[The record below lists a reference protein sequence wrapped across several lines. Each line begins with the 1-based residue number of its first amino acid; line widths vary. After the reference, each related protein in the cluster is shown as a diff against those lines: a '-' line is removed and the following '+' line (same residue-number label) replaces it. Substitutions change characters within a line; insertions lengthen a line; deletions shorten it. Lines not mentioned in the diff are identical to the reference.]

1 MSLTFILIL
10 LLVIGIVFAN
20 IALLRYGS
28 KPMPLKDKKP
38 LTPETVAAPG
48 KTQAATTSAL
58 PLTTT
63 PSTEANKNTIE
74 QSKSDANVGSNGG
87 GDNGSAGD

>member
-1 MSLTFILIL
+1 MTLTFILIL

-20 IALLRYGS
+20 IALLRFGS
-28 KPMPLKDKKP
+28 KPMPLKEKP
-38 LTPETVAAPG
+38 PIPPAEHAASPG

-63 PSTEANKNTIE
+63 PQTDPGKNTTE
-74 QSKSDANVGSNGG
+74 NTKAGTPDASSDSSSG
-87 GDNGSAGD
+87 GD

>member
-20 IALLRYGS
+20 IALLRFGS
-28 KPMPLKDKKP
+28 KPMPVKEKQPIPPADH
-38 LTPETVAAPG
+38 AGSPG

-63 PSTEANKNTIE
+63 PQTEPGKSTTENTKA
-74 QSKSDANVGSNGG
+74 STPDGSSDSSAG
-87 GDNGSAGD
+87 GD

>member
-20 IALLRYGS
+20 IALLRFGS
-28 KPMPLKDKKP
+28 KPMPVKEKRPATTSD
-38 LTPETVAAPG
+38 TAPG
-48 KTQAATTSAL
+48 KTQAATTNAM

-63 PSTEANKNTIE
+63 PQADP
-74 QSKSDANVGSNGG
+74 SKSNTESNKSSTSDSSSDSSSGSE
-87 GDNGSAGD
+87 

>member
-28 KPMPLKDKKP
+28 KPMPVKDKRP
-38 LTPETVAAPG
+38 VTAAENAALPG

-58 PLTTT
+58 PLTTPPQT
-63 PSTEANKNTIE
+63 EPGKSTTESNKAIT
-74 QSKSDANVGSNGG
+74 SDGSS
-87 GDNGSAGD
+87 DSSSGSD

>member
-20 IALLRYGS
+20 VALLRFGS
-28 KPMPLKDKKP
+28 KPMPVKDKP
-38 LTPETVAAPG
+38 PVSPAQNATSPG

-63 PSTEANKNTIE
+63 PQAEPGKSNTESHKESTTDG
-74 QSKSDANVGSNGG
+74 SSDSSSG
-87 GDNGSAGD
+87 GD

>member
-20 IALLRYGS
+20 IALLRHGS

-38 LTPETVAAPG
+38 LTPDTAAAPG
-48 KTQAATTSAL
+48 KTQAATTSAV

-63 PSTEANKNTIE
+63 PSNEASKNTTE
-74 QSKSDANVGSNGG
+74 QSKPDANGG
-87 GDNGSAGD
+87 GDSGSAGD

>member
-38 LTPETVAAPG
+38 LAPDTATAPG
-48 KTQAATTSAL
+48 KTQAATTSAV
-58 PLTTT
+58 PLTTA
-63 PSTEANKNTIE
+63 PSTEASKNTTE
-74 QSKSDANVGSNGG
+74 QSKPETNAGSNGG

>member
-20 IALLRYGS
+20 IALLRFGS
-28 KPMPLKDKKP
+28 KPMPVKDKKP
-38 LTPETVAAPG
+38 HTASDTAAPG
-48 KTQAATTSAL
+48 KTQAATTSAM

-63 PSTEANKNTIE
+63 PTEPGKNTIE
-74 QSKSDANVGSNGG
+74 SNKTSPADSNDSGSG
-87 GDNGSAGD
+87 GD

>member
-20 IALLRYGS
+20 IALLRHGS
-28 KPMPLKDKKP
+28 KPMPVKSKQP
-38 LTPETVAAPG
+38 LTPDTASASG
-48 KTQAATTSAL
+48 KTQAATTSAV

-63 PSTEANKNTIE
+63 HSTQGSKNNAE
-74 QSKSDANVGSNGG
+74 QSKPDANDGHGGS
-87 GDNGSAGD
+87 DSGSAGD